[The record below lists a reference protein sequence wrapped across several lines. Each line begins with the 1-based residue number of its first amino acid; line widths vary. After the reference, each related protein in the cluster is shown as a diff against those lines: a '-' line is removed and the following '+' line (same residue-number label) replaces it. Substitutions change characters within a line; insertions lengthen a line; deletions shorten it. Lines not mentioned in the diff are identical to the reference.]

1 MTRGPGKRL
10 TADALALRRPLR
22 AAVLA
27 LNSQYVHSSLAPWCL
42 CAGVPAFSRLNHS
55 ASVLEGTVNES
66 LHTVA
71 DRVTAAAPQVLGFCC
86 YIWNIKAI
94 KKLLPLLRAALPDCV
109 FVLGGPEVTFCP
121 EEALSALPGADFLI
135 SGEGER
141 PFALL
146 LDALAGEGSLE
157 AVPGLCWRQKEAEGF
172 RLSPPHAH
180 AQMPPS
186 PYTPAY
192 FSQLAGRIAYIE
204 ASRGCPFACAFCL
217 SGREGLRP
225 QRAPLERV
233 FSELDALAHS
243 GARTIKFVDRTFNV
257 NRNRADAILGY
268 LINKS
273 AAYPPGITFH
283 FEIAGDILAASTL
296 ALIASAPP
304 GLFQFE
310 IGLQS
315 MDEATLL
322 RVRRKTDMEKL
333 SKNVRALIAT
343 GRAHVHLDLIA
354 GLPGEGLS
362 SFARGFDEAVSLKP
376 HALQLGFL
384 KVIPGSAMREEPEN
398 YPLTFEPEAPY
409 TVLSTPWLS
418 ESDLNTLRLAERAL
432 DKLHNSGRFARTLTW
447 LIRGQ
452 GLSPFELF
460 KRLGRVITEK
470 EAGGKALSLDQLTAL
485 TLSHFTALLPGK
497 GDALRDLMLLDR
509 LSSVPSSVLPAC
521 LKAPDPRYFEIKRV
535 LAARF
540 PRSPGV
546 TRAMGFLK
554 GQDRVV
560 FCDYQEKN
568 PVTGRFPLQV
578 LNPARLGL

>member
-1 MTRGPGKRL
+1 M
-10 TADALALRRPLR
+10 TADVLALRRPLR

-109 FVLGGPEVTFCP
+109 FVLGGPEVSFCP

-157 AVPGLCWRQKEAEGF
+157 AVPGLCWRQKQAEGF

-322 RVRRKTDMEKL
+322 RVRL
-333 SKNVRALIAT
+333 AV
-343 GRAHVHLDLIA
+343 A
-354 GLPGEGLS
+354 GLAQRTAVAQLILQFRVVLPV
-362 SFARGFDEAVSLKP
+362 FDVVRHLGRRPLAVSRAFLAQISCLP
-376 HALQLGFL
+376 QHLGAPVPVAPRGI
-384 KVIPGSAMREEPEN
+384 VIIVRHGFSFCVAPRAP
-398 YPLTFEPEAPY
+398 PLPISHGT
-409 TVLSTPWLS
+409 LSLHRLGELPANPVFPT
-418 ESDLNTLRLAERAL
+418 EKGRTRQVSDL
-432 DKLHNSGRFARTLTW
+432 
-447 LIRGQ
+447 
-452 GLSPFELF
+452 
-460 KRLGRVITEK
+460 
-470 EAGGKALSLDQLTAL
+470 
-485 TLSHFTALLPGK
+485 
-497 GDALRDLMLLDR
+497 
-509 LSSVPSSVLPAC
+509 
-521 LKAPDPRYFEIKRV
+521 
-535 LAARF
+535 
-540 PRSPGV
+540 
-546 TRAMGFLK
+546 
-554 GQDRVV
+554 
-560 FCDYQEKN
+560 
-568 PVTGRFPLQV
+568 
-578 LNPARLGL
+578 